1 MLLIVR
7 TADAHAH
14 LCYDGKEPPVSIHL
28 ADGSSHPCE
37 SGPSS
42 GHTGDK
48 DFQITS
54 DVALKKASS
63 ADPWITA
70 AIPHL
75 FQIVSSAGDPPFSAD
90 APIVR
95 VETIYFLRPP
105 LRGPP
110 I

>member
-37 SGPSS
+37 SGTSS

-48 DFQITS
+48 DVQIAS
-54 DVALKKASS
+54 DVALKKAPSV
-63 ADPWITA
+63 DPWITA
-70 AIPHL
+70 AIPFL
-75 FQIVSSAGDPPFSAD
+75 FQVVSSAGDPPLTANV
-90 APIVR
+90 PTPR

-110 I
+110 A